1 MAGTLAAAG
10 IKARIHVIGFDV
22 GENERQ
28 QLECIAK
35 AGNGLYLT
43 ASNTDE
49 LHAAVAQVTQTVA
62 EAEPAW
68 VEIFRDDFDGDYLS
82 EDWEVLNPN
91 PDNYIVEDGSLL
103 TVTDKE
109 YPTGLLNND
118 EVSNLFLLGIKLP
131 KGDWIVTVKF
141 LPTIQTVREH
151 LYLAIYTNS
160 KNYLMGEL
168 FVSNYNGHAQTE
180 LRATKVSRGN
190 ATEFRGPAM
199 PQVRVGGTA
208 VDNTEAYLDFFE
220 QNLQEVYLR
229 ISKTGRSYIVSTKI
243 VGALTT
249 TGGSEPQWIEL
260 QKLTSLRSPGKGI
273 AVGSFQRLYG
283 HPTYDLK
290 GGESLILIDFVTI
303 EVPAPE

>member
-1 MAGTLAAAG
+1 MFRPSSGKLLLNPVSPEIPWPSGPRQHGQSNLPVAVDGVVDVRELTRLVFCGPAAFRVSFFGTRAAAG
-10 IKARIHVIGFDV
+10 ITARIHVIGFDV

-109 YPTGLLNND
+109 
-118 EVSNLFLLGIKLP
+118 
-131 KGDWIVTVKF
+131 
-141 LPTIQTVREH
+141 
-151 LYLAIYTNS
+151 
-160 KNYLMGEL
+160 
-168 FVSNYNGHAQTE
+168 
-180 LRATKVSRGN
+180 
-190 ATEFRGPAM
+190 
-199 PQVRVGGTA
+199 
-208 VDNTEAYLDFFE
+208 
-220 QNLQEVYLR
+220 
-229 ISKTGRSYIVSTKI
+229 
-243 VGALTT
+243 
-249 TGGSEPQWIEL
+249 
-260 QKLTSLRSPGKGI
+260 
-273 AVGSFQRLYG
+273 
-283 HPTYDLK
+283 
-290 GGESLILIDFVTI
+290 
-303 EVPAPE
+303 